1 MKLNLCRHCDDFRV
15 WPVAV
20 LRRGSRTF
28 RFRESKKMNKIS
40 KITWTGSNNSSFLNG
55 ERSAKTTIGAVRAA
69 IAYGNSELCGEGKL
83 TIMQDGQPVRVYEAG
98 LLAQTARFVW
108 KRTDRGC

>member
-1 MKLNLCRHCDDFRV
+1 MTTS
-15 WPVAV
+15 P
-20 LRRGSRTF
+20 
-28 RFRESKKMNKIS
+28 

-55 ERSAKTTIGAVRAA
+55 ERSAKTILGAVRAA

-98 LLAQTARFVW
+98 LLAHTARFAW